1 MWNWITNPVR
11 KLDNQK
17 MSVLMND
24 FVRENS
30 DDYSKLIMAIIRLL
44 WHDILEV
51 FIGGGSGQI

>member
-1 MWNWITNPVR
+1 
-11 KLDNQK
+11 

-51 FIGGGSGQI
+51 FIGDGSGQI